1 MITIGKNPINFKL
14 KQTFKD
20 ELNATPVIWGYGGLS
35 AFTYYRTYARKKDN
49 GKLETWAE
57 CVVRV
62 IEGMFSILKT
72 HSITSG
78 HTWDEK
84 RAHKLAEEA
93 AGRLYSFKWTPPGRG
108 LWMMGTD
115 FVWEKG
121 GACLNNCAFV
131 STENIDAELSKPF
144 AFLMDM
150 SMVGVGVGFDTKGAG
165 KIASS
170 VPTGDLEVITVEDS
184 REGWVELIS
193 CLIDSY
199 LEEGS
204 NPVQPDVS
212 LVRAY
217 GEPIKGFG
225 GVASG
230 PEPLVQGFYGI
241 RDILDNRARSEN
253 TLLTSVDITDIMN
266 IIGKIVVAG
275 NVRRTAEIA
284 FGEPED
290 DRQ

>member
-108 LWMMGTD
+108 LWMMVQT
-115 FVWEKG
+115 
-121 GACLNNCAFV
+121 LY
-131 STENIDAELSKPF
+131 
-144 AFLMDM
+144 
-150 SMVGVGVGFDTKGAG
+150 G
-165 KIASS
+165 KK
-170 VPTGDLEVITVEDS
+170 VE
-184 REGWVELIS
+184 
-193 CLIDSY
+193 
-199 LEEGS
+199 
-204 NPVQPDVS
+204 PV
-212 LVRAY
+212 
-217 GEPIKGFG
+217 
-225 GVASG
+225 
-230 PEPLVQGFYGI
+230 
-241 RDILDNRARSEN
+241 
-253 TLLTSVDITDIMN
+253 
-266 IIGKIVVAG
+266 
-275 NVRRTAEIA
+275 
-284 FGEPED
+284 
-290 DRQ
+290 